1 MDAIEVKLSL
11 NMIHMNHKF
20 TSDDLKFALVI
31 VDEPVPQQ
39 YDLVYDA
46 PEVITPTNR
55 ATNYARYN
63 PGIFPWTSFRQRIGL
78 SDLAKMKLVG
88 PKRGTSGIRL
98 I

>member
-1 MDAIEVKLSL
+1 MVRAPEELLSS
-11 NMIHMNHKF
+11 I
-20 TSDDLKFALVI
+20 DGRDRVI